1 MSTKME
7 CEYDTTDEEQE
18 TDEEET
24 DKEDFDPNDDTTETN
39 MLFTDII
46 CGTCSIVC
54 SFCVLLEVETEKQRN
69 KFICHD
75 CSNKCWKC
83 SGIKGWTICKCDDLD
98 EDEDE

>member
-7 CEYDTTDEEQE
+7 YEYDMTDEEE

-24 DKEDFDPNDDTTETN
+24 DKEDFDPNDDTTEKN

-69 KFICHD
+69 KFKIEMVY
-75 CSNKCWKC
+75 
-83 SGIKGWTICKCDDLD
+83 LVL
-98 EDEDE
+98 